1 MTIFMNRSD
10 AGKRL
15 AEALSQRE
23 GLENA
28 VVLALPRG
36 GVPVGFEVAGTLRA
50 PLDVFVV
57 RKLGVPG
64 HEELA
69 MGAIASGGV
78 VVWNEDI
85 LRELHVSQ
93 DIIERVVAREKE
105 ELKRRESA
113 YRGDRPP
120 IGIEGKTVLLVDD
133 GLATGASM
141 RAAVSAVR
149 GRKPSRIIVA
159 VPAAPP
165 DTCDSFRASVDE
177 VVCLI
182 TPRPFSAVGLW
193 YADFSQT
200 TDREVRELLDQADT
214 LFLPHRTPI
223 GGPHEH
229 EFWIRD

>member
-1 MTIFMNRSD
+1 MTVFMNRSD

-15 AEALSQRE
+15 AEALSRRE

-36 GVPVGFEVAGTLRA
+36 GVPVGFEVAGILRA

-93 DIIERVVAREKE
+93 DIIERVVARERE

-120 IGIEGKTVLLVDD
+120 IRIEGKTVLLVDD

-141 RAAVSAVR
+141 RAAVSAVH
-149 GRKPSRIIVA
+149 GHKPSRIVVA
-159 VPAAPP
+159 VPPGPP

-200 TDREVRELLDQADT
+200 TDREVRELLDRADT
-214 LFLPHRTPI
+214 LFLPHRAPI

>member
-10 AGKRL
+10 AGKKL
-15 AEALSQRE
+15 AEALSRRE
-23 GLENA
+23 GLEDA

-36 GVPVGFEVAGTLRA
+36 GVPVGFEVARTLRA

-69 MGAIASGGV
+69 MGAIASGDV
-78 VVWNEDI
+78 VAWNEDV
-85 LRELHVSQ
+85 LRESHVSQ
-93 DIIERVVAREKE
+93 EILDRVVARERE
-105 ELKRRESA
+105 ELKRRESV
-113 YRGDRPP
+113 YRGDRPS
-120 IGIEGKTVLLVDD
+120 IVIEGKTVLLVDD

-149 GRKPSRIIVA
+149 TRKPSRIIVA

-214 LFLPHRTPI
+214 PFLPHRTPI

-229 EFWIRD
+229 AFWTRD